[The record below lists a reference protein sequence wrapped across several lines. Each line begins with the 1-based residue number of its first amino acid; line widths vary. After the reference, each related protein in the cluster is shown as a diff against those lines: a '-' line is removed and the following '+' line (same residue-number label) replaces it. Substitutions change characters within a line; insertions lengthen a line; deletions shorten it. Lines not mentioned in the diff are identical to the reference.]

1 MNIDSSEVTVKG
13 VMPTSNSCAI
23 FLGNDDRTFVIYV
36 DPAIGNAINMTI
48 NQVKK
53 ERPLTH
59 DLIGLILK
67 GLEASIERVL
77 INDVDEG
84 TFARII
90 LRMENELGKKIIELD
105 ARPSDSIVLALQMK
119 KPIFAANKVLEN
131 VEDMSEIL
139 ERILKRRTKIAC
151 CEFVEMLTPRIEI
164 PVGTNSLCPSALAP
178 MQDVTGLP
186 FMTIIGERVSLT
198 CFSPNFFVSM
208 KTLGWILKY

>member
-13 VMPTSNSCAI
+13 VMPTSNGCAI
-23 FLGNDDRTFVIYV
+23 FLGNNDKTFVIYV
-36 DPAIGNAINMTI
+36 DPAIGNAINMTL
-48 NQVKK
+48 NPVKK

-67 GLEASIERVL
+67 GLEASIERIL

-84 TFARII
+84 TFFARII

-119 KPIFAANKVLEN
+119 KPIFASQKVLDN

-139 ERILKRRTKIAC
+139 ERILKK
-151 CEFVEMLTPRIEI
+151 
-164 PVGTNSLCPSALAP
+164 
-178 MQDVTGLP
+178 QD
-186 FMTIIGERVSLT
+186 
-198 CFSPNFFVSM
+198 
-208 KTLGWILKY
+208 